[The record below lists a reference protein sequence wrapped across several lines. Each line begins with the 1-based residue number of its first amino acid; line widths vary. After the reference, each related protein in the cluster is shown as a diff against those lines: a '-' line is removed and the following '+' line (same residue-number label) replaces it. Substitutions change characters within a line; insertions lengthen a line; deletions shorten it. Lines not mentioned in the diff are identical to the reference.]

1 MIRKH
6 QEKTRLLLCLCC
18 IVMGCVLFGRVYEP
32 KADRYAVYLLANENI
47 GDTKDPIS
55 LYSKNALLVRLSD
68 HQVLWESGS
77 EDVIYPASMTKMM
90 TAILAV
96 EAVDDLDVQVTL
108 PPELFAP
115 LRQANASMA
124 GFLPGETVT
133 VKDLLYGTLLPS
145 GAEAAQMLAVYVS
158 GSEEA
163 FVELMNEKARRL
175 GMRHTHFVNVTGL
188 HDDRHVTTLEDMALL
203 MDYALDQD
211 TFKKILT
218 SKTYTTAPTS
228 LHHEG
233 LTLESTIFS
242 RQEASQ
248 SEWGVLEGGKTGYTK
263 EAGLCLASLAKIRGQ
278 EYILLT
284 AGACG
289 DPTTKPY
296 HIMDAVTVYSHIQ

>member
-1 MIRKH
+1 MIKKH
-6 QEKTRLLLCLCC
+6 QEKTRFLLGLCC
-18 IVMGCVLFGRVYEP
+18 IVMSCVLLNQVYEP
-32 KADRYAVYLLANENI
+32 EKDRHAVYLLANENI
-47 GDTKDPIS
+47 GDTEEPIS
-55 LYSKNALLVRLSD
+55 LYSKNALLIRLSD

-77 EDVIYPASMTKMM
+77 KEMIYPASMTKMM
-90 TAILAV
+90 TAILAI
-96 EAVDDLDVQVTL
+96 EAVDDLNTQVTL
-108 PPELFAP
+108 PSDIFAP

-124 GFLPGETVT
+124 GFLPGETAT

-145 GAEAAQMLAVYVS
+145 GAEAAQTLALYVS

-175 GMRHTHFVNVTGL
+175 GMKHTHFVNVTGL

-211 TFKKILT
+211 MFKKILT
-218 SKTYTTAPTS
+218 SKTYTTAPTGF
-228 LHHEG
+228 HDEG
-233 LTLESTIFS
+233 LTFESTIFS

-248 SEWGVLEGGKTGYTK
+248 SEWGILEGGKTGYTQ
-263 EAGLCLASLAKIRGQ
+263 EAGLCLASLAKIRDQ

-296 HIMDAVTVYSHIQ
+296 HILDAVTVYSHIQ